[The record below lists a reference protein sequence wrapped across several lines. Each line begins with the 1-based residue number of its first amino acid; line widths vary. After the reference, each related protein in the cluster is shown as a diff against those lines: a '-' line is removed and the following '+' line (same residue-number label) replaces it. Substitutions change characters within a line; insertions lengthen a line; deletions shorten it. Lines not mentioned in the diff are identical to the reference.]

1 MCIAEQKVCHTKEC
15 MKEMTRSQNEL
26 PFCPLGV
33 MTKEDEVKEEGEAN
47 SLTDSKG
54 YELK

>member
-15 MKEMTRSQNEL
+15 MKEMTRSHDEL

-33 MTKEDEVKEEGEAN
+33 MTKDDEVN
-47 SLTDSKG
+47 QFVLLTH
-54 YELK
+54 